1 MSSCCSAPAK
11 EKKWGIKDC
20 RERECPELQRD
31 PKWPDSAERCMVF
44 NTMPGTLQCCIKDPK
59 IKPEEFL
66 RQASYALL
74 EEWEISDP
82 NIKTPGPK
90 NCPAACPYKILVD
103 GEKFVVIDGKG
114 TKKPAKI
121 PTCAFSGAVLGQG
134 LGGRCMCHV
143 LGNPEQEGQIDTLK
157 CVIQAGFANNTCWYG
172 KCPDGIERC
181 KVEDAICPVNRSPR
195 MDRGCPLWRIPA
207 KMLPAG
213 RAMTKEEMQE
223 AHDRVTR
230 EAIKK
235 ESLPGGVLY
244 KEKKK
249 TDPKVEKKV
258 PISAL
263 EKPKTDTKVEKSSRK
278 TTQKEK
284 KKMEYRQITFE
295 QFYALHD
302 LQTVRVTS

>member
-1 MSSCCSAPAK
+1 
-11 EKKWGIKDC
+11 
-20 RERECPELQRD
+20 
-31 PKWPDSAERCMVF
+31 MVF

-134 LGGRCMCHV
+134 LGGSCHCHV
-143 LGNPEQEGQIDTLK
+143 LDNPDQEKQIETIRQTIFHRSGSPFSRDACNVL
-157 CVIQAGFANNTCWYG
+157 G
-172 KCPDGIERC
+172 CPDGITRC
-181 KVEDAICPVNRSPR
+181 KAGDIICPVIKLPFIE
-195 MDRGCPLWRIPA
+195 MKVCPLWRIPA